1 MTTAIR
7 DWWDGM
13 SLRERWLVGL
23 AGVLASALV
32 AWFLIWLPLQ
42 SALSNAVEAHGIAI
56 DRQAGIAVRVAEI
69 KRLEGGGAA
78 TAAAASEAAV
88 NLILAQSAAEKGLTL
103 SRNDPV
109 GQSGT
114 NIAIAN
120 ARAPALS
127 TWLMELEST
136 GVTAQDLTIRP
147 NADGTVALTATMQR
161 AP

>member
-1 MTTAIR
+1 MTAAIR
-7 DWWDGM
+7 DWWDNL
-13 SLRERWLVGL
+13 SLRERWLVSL
-23 AGVLASALV
+23 AGLLASGLI

-56 DRQAGIAVRVAEI
+56 DRQAGIAARVAEI

-78 TAAAASEAAV
+78 TADPASEAAV

-114 NIAIAN
+114 SIAIAN
-120 ARAPALS
+120 ARAPSLA